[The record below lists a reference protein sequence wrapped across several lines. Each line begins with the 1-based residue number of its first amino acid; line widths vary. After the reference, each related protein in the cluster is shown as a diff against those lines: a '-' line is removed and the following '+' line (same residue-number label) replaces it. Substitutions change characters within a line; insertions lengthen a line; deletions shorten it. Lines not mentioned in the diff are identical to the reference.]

1 MTSVPVLKGTPGEGK
16 KTTFYT
22 GQKEGADDVSTRLF
36 KGDPRRRK
44 KTTLYTGQKERTGD
58 GCIRLKGDPM

>member
-22 GQKEGADDVSTRLF
+22 GQKEGTGDVSTRLN
-36 KGDPRRRK
+36 GTPGEGK